1 MTSRPGLEFRQPP
14 RLRALALSHRVA
26 WCLRSLFAYRK
37 LQMNDENSSDRV
49 SVALPLSNPNRKYK
63 CKHIVAVL
71 LHINAARIST
81 SSRQLTSHRSGA
93 RSTKS
98 LLNKRPPG
106 ATSTRGNLLQQAVG
120 DTSIRV
126 TLAAAKNDLAEKLLE
141 ESRNVRYTGC
151 GSASDSGPQCPRMRN
166 GKRVAEAE
174 WGGAVRVALIQ

>member
-141 ESRNVRYTGC
+141 ESRNIYRLW
-151 GSASDSGPQCPRMRN
+151 QCFRFWPTMSENAQRKESCRS
-166 GKRVAEAE
+166 
-174 WGGAVRVALIQ
+174 